1 MPQITT
7 NADDFKQLDNIDLIE
22 LKLVSGVKVQFLR
35 ESNNQEVYLKDLN
48 QSKDRLSAIECNGI
62 LKLCFGTIKYIVN
75 MIKIKAKHKEKEVI
89 KKNIKIVK

>member
-1 MPQITT
+1 MGDYKSIKIK
-7 NADDFKQLDNIDLIE
+7 NDARFILVIDE
-22 LKLVSGVKVQFLR
+22 GFDK
-35 ESNNQEVYLKDLN
+35 VYLKDLN

>member
-35 ESNNQEVYLKDLN
+35 ESNNQEVYLKD
-48 QSKDRLSAIECNGI
+48 
-62 LKLCFGTIKYIVN
+62 
-75 MIKIKAKHKEKEVI
+75 
-89 KKNIKIVK
+89 